1 MLVGVPLLKPV
12 IFLMKESKQRKHST
26 TVEFQLEARAL
37 TKATWQK
44 EDEGNGEVVKYTLKT
59 TDLGFHLS
67 FLRFLRFVF

>member
-44 EDEGNGEVVKYTLKT
+44 EDEGNGEVVKYT
-59 TDLGFHLS
+59 
-67 FLRFLRFVF
+67 